1 MPPSLTTF
9 LYDLTQVNIFLG
21 LEKKA
26 MHMGLSQ
33 YLMQSM
39 GPEYFWV
46 VGSAY

>member
-9 LYDLTQVNIFLG
+9 LYDSTPVNTFLG
-21 LEKKA
+21 LVKKVVR
-26 MHMGLSQ
+26 MGLSQ